1 MRFIPQN
8 SFIKMV
14 ILAVTLGILCLFPLQ
29 ALAVEAGSEAL
40 LFNSYSSYW
49 QGLDLGDYI
58 GFMNDSRDPYQV
70 LLDSSSGSLFQPK
83 DLTLMIDSLDLD
95 WKQDNNPEKTELHNE
110 VWPFH
115 IQDLSQLSLFSKEE
129 AISFEEKFLGDIEEY
144 KLQGQARVT
153 EGVNLEMAHKK
164 KLRQSG
170 LQVITVEEV
179 SSAGVEV
186 RVLPI
191 ATLGAEY
198 ARLYQ
203 DGGDDLGQTNYNLN
217 LQLSSKARVKALF
230 SYLLSD
236 LEEEMGSKTGRE
248 EGFIDVEIPKS
259 LTSLG
264 LEFKTSDEISVMADI
279 IADELSL
286 NNNEYKTMI
295 GVRYTGNGNLIAIH
309 YRQEGQQDAR
319 VRGGGI
325 EFGLLDQAL
334 ISAAYSTEEGAT
346 VPQKATMELDFDF
359 SLGEDVLLN
368 MGYKRIKEE
377 TDLQQDE
384 DLENLLEATLEIRF

>member
-14 ILAVTLGILCLFPLQ
+14 MLAVTLGILCLFPLQ

-40 LFNSYSSYW
+40 LFKSYSSYW

-58 GFMNDSRDPYQV
+58 GFMNDSREPDQV

-115 IQDLSQLSLFSKEE
+115 IQDLSQLSLFSKVE
-129 AISFEEKFLGDIEEY
+129 AISFEEKFLSDIEEY

-236 LEEEMGSKTGRE
+236 LEEEMGSKTGWE
-248 EGFIDVEIPKS
+248 EGSIDVEMPKS

-264 LEFKTSDEISVMADI
+264 LEYKTSDEISVMADI

-286 NNNEYKTMI
+286 SNNEYKTMI

-334 ISAAYSTEEGAT
+334 ISAVYSTEEGAT

-377 TDLQQDE
+377 TDLQQEE